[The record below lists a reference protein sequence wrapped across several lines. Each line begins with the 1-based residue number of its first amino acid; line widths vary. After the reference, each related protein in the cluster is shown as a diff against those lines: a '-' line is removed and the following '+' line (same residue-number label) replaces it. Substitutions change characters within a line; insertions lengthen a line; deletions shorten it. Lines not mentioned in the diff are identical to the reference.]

1 MSLIFYVGYELKL
14 RPFESKS
21 QKKFSYDF
29 DIMRIITS
37 YMAQNE
43 WLGSG
48 EERMRELEQPN
59 IESSYRKK

>member
-1 MSLIFYVGYELKL
+1 
-14 RPFESKS
+14 
-21 QKKFSYDF
+21 
-29 DIMRIITS
+29 
-37 YMAQNE
+37 MAQNE